1 MCTAAPARTL
11 LFLLIFLTTVARAE
25 DVIRIST
32 GEYLPDYSQSY
43 KHFGLVPH
51 IVTQSFAHEDFTVDW
66 SFYPWARSKL
76 LAQEVQRDA
85 TCCWAR
91 TAEREAEFLFS
102 NPVLDRQ
109 YVLFHLKSYDLD
121 WDTLE
126 DLRGIKIGAT
136 ISYSYGAEFN
146 KAEKSGELIV
156 ERVATDEQ
164 NFRKL
169 VAGRIKIFALLK
181 KTGYKTIE
189 KFLTKEQA
197 SLITHH
203 PKPFHSYQNHL
214 IISRAHPHGL
224 ELIETFNRGLKK
236 LKDKGDFDRFHLEAE
251 RGDYLNK

>member
-1 MCTAAPARTL
+1 MYTTAPIKTL
-11 LFLLIFLTTVARAE
+11 LFVLVLLTTPARA
-25 DVIRIST
+25 DSIIRITT

-43 KHFGLVPH
+43 KHYGLVPH
-51 IVTQSFAHEDFTVDW
+51 IITQSFAHEGFKVDW
-66 SFYPWARSKL
+66 SFFPWARSKL
-76 LAQEVQRDA
+76 LALEVKNDA

-91 TAEREAEFLFS
+91 TAEREAEFHFS

-109 YVLFHLKSYDLD
+109 YVLFHLKSYELD

-136 ISYSYGAEFN
+136 VSYSYGSEFN
-146 KAEKSGELIV
+146 KAEKSGALLV

-169 VAGRIKIFALLK
+169 VAGRIKVFALLK

-189 KFLTKEQA
+189 KHLTKEEA

-214 IISRAHPHGL
+214 IISRAHPHGR
-224 ELIETFNRGLKK
+224 ELITTFNRGLKK
-236 LKDKGDFDRFHLEAE
+236 LKDSGDFDRFHVESE
-251 RGDYLNK
+251 RGDYQKK